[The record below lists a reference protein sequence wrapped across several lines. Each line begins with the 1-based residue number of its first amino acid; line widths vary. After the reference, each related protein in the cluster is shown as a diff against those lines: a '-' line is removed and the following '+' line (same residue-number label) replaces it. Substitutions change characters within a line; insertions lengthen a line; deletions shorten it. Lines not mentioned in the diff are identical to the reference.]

1 MNVIRFPR
9 PFRRQP
15 EQPSKPHPIRD
26 AAKRRMR
33 ALIALAVEVF
43 DLLDGPEPPG
53 EPAPRRKCRS
63 RAAPFDPSVRSANV
77 R

>member
-1 MNVIRFPR
+1 VNVIRFPR

-15 EQPSKPHPIRD
+15 EQSPKPHPIRD

-43 DLLDGPEPPG
+43 DLLDGPEPP
-53 EPAPRRKCRS
+53 EETAPPYRFRRRRK
-63 RAAPFDPSVRSANV
+63 APQQGGTAT
-77 R
+77 

>member
-1 MNVIRFPR
+1 VNVIRFPR

-43 DLLDGPEPPG
+43 DLLDGPEPPDT
-53 EPAPRRKCRS
+53 EAAQPRRS
-63 RAAPFDPSVRSANV
+63 RLRRKAPQQGGTI
-77 R
+77 

>member
-43 DLLDGPEPPG
+43 DLLDGPEPPD
-53 EPAPRRKCRS
+53 EATPPRRFRRRRKAS
-63 RAAPFDPSVRSANV
+63 QQDGTAA
-77 R
+77 

>member
-15 EQPSKPHPIRD
+15 EQPPKPHPIRD
-26 AAKRRMR
+26 AARRRMR

-43 DLLDGPEPPG
+43 DLLDGPEPPDT
-53 EPAPRRKCRS
+53 EAAQPRRS
-63 RAAPFDPSVRSANV
+63 RRRCKAPQQGGTI
-77 R
+77 

>member
-1 MNVIRFPR
+1 MNVIHFPR

-43 DLLDGPEPPG
+43 DLLDGPEPPDT
-53 EPAPRRKCRS
+53 EAAQPRRS
-63 RAAPFDPSVRSANV
+63 RLRPKAPQQGGTI
-77 R
+77 